1 MMASLSK
8 NFHTCTQVWNKYGS
22 LKAAWVLTLPYL
34 PYLPYLHPPAHTR
47 ERVRTCA
54 RMRVCMYIFS
64 MVGME
69 VWKKLIN
76 KGTATSTLIPHLYLG
91 MEVFLVEVL

>member
-1 MMASLSK
+1 
-8 NFHTCTQVWNKYGS
+8 
-22 LKAAWVLTLPYL
+22 
-34 PYLPYLHPPAHTR
+34 
-47 ERVRTCA
+47 
-54 RMRVCMYIFS
+54 